1 MKSDLDFLLP
11 GKWMNAAGTAGFYPG
26 RGLLNHFPEI
36 ALFIT
41 NPISYQPRK
50 PATQRNIIPFQGGFM
65 VHTGHPNPGLKKV
78 IHQFRE
84 NWEKAILPVCVNVL
98 SDESHHI
105 EKIVRALEGIEN
117 IAAIELGI
125 DNSLKE
131 AEVNEL
137 IHAALGEL
145 PIILSVPF
153 EYVFQ
158 DWLERSIIPEIV
170 AISIQAPRGV
180 LKHND
185 HYIHGR
191 LFGRSIFPLTLHAV
205 QHLSSFEKPI
215 FAGVGVLHETQITRL
230 FEMGAHNFQ
239 GHELI
244 WRNNI

>member
-1 MKSDLDFLLP
+1 MKSDLDFLSP
-11 GKWMNAAGTAGFYPG
+11 GKWMNAAGTAGFIPG
-26 RGLLNHFPEI
+26 RGFLNHFPEI

-50 PATQRNIIPFQGGFM
+50 PASQRNIIPFQGGFM

-78 IHQFRE
+78 IHQYRE
-84 NWEKAILPVCVNVL
+84 SWENALLPVCVNVL
-98 SDESHHI
+98 SDEPHNL
-105 EKIVRALEGIEN
+105 EKIVRSLESIEN

-131 AEVNEL
+131 ADIEANIQAVM
-137 IHAALGEL
+137 GEL
-145 PIILSVPF
+145 PIILSLPF
-153 EYVFQ
+153 EYVFL
-158 DWLERSIIPEIV
+158 DWLERILIPEIV

-180 LKHND
+180 LLHND
-185 HYIHGR
+185 QYIHGR
-191 LFGRSIFPLTLHAV
+191 LFGSSIFPLTLHAV

-215 FAGVGVLHETQITRL
+215 FAGAGVLHESQLSRL
-230 FEMGAHNFQ
+230 FDMGAHNFQ